1 VTSERAACVV
11 FFLVFVTGLVPASA
25 QPSLSLDEAIR
36 RARIHNPDAESAV
49 MAEREAGERVSQARG
64 GYFPRIDV
72 AESWQRGN
80 HPVFVFG
87 SLLAQ
92 RQFTAA
98 DFALDALNHP
108 AATTNVRAGL
118 SVEQALFDRSTRA
131 GIRTATIA
139 RDIAATHTALVSQD
153 LAAAVTEAFGQVL
166 IAAATVGAAAAA
178 VETARTDRE
187 LAGERRDAGRVT
199 DADVLQMDVHLAR
212 TLAHQVQA
220 LAEERIARARLN
232 QLMGEP
238 LTAMFALDLAPPADA
253 IDLTHP
259 DVLEEDAVKNRPEIA
274 LARQQEQLA
283 AATVD
288 TARAAFLPQV
298 TAQGAWE
305 LNGGSWD
312 SRSSSWVVGAAARI
326 NVFRGLADKAR
337 LAETREQAARRAI
350 ETGKAETMVRL
361 DVQIAIAGLEA
372 ARASEAVGRTAA
384 DSARAS
390 HRIIRDRYES
400 GLADAA
406 TLLRA
411 AEAIE
416 QAEALQMATLVNV
429 ITATATLQRARGR
442 L

>member
-1 VTSERAACVV
+1 
-11 FFLVFVTGLVPASA
+11 
-25 QPSLSLDEAIR
+25 
-36 RARIHNPDAESAV
+36 
-49 MAEREAGERVSQARG
+49 
-64 GYFPRIDV
+64 
-72 AESWQRGN
+72 
-80 HPVFVFG
+80 
-87 SLLAQ
+87 
-92 RQFTAA
+92 
-98 DFALDALNHP
+98 
-108 AATTNVRAGL
+108 
-118 SVEQALFDRSTRA
+118 
-131 GIRTATIA
+131 
-139 RDIAATHTALVSQD
+139 
-153 LAAAVTEAFGQVL
+153 
-166 IAAATVGAAAAA
+166 
-178 VETARTDRE
+178 
-187 LAGERRDAGRVT
+187 
-199 DADVLQMDVHLAR
+199 MDVHLAR